1 MYQCASKFEDMG
13 LTAVRVIPVSHCI
26 PALPLRYSS
35 SDGQTDESIFSQ
47 RMSSVVIQTYCSPSG
62 HHFSTSFLL
71 ASSCLLAPP
80 LDSCNSN
87 TAGVVRSGSETMH

>member
-1 MYQCASKFEDMG
+1 MGQGEGEERGDTVDMQAEDSEVEECSTTME
-13 LTAVRVIPVSHCI
+13 LF
-26 PALPLRYSS
+26 Y
-35 SDGQTDESIFSQ
+35 DESIFSQ